1 MSGPLELALAA
12 FAEKAGNR
20 ANDVVRK
27 VVIDVTASVVDKSP
41 VGNPDLWKENE
52 AANYARETYNLF
64 APLVGAKTL
73 TARTLRKKFKNQ
85 SVGGYAGGRFRA
97 NWTMQEASVD
107 DTTTEA
113 IDAGGQATKDRL
125 AAAVPDKAAGRV
137 YFIANS
143 LPYAQALE
151 YGHSTQA
158 PGGMVGLTAIEFQG
172 FVDRAVASLS
182 Q

>member
-41 VGNPDLWKENE
+41 VGNPDLWK
-52 AANYARETYNLF
+52 RP
-64 APLVGAKTL
+64 APE
-73 TARTLRKKFKNQ
+73 
-85 SVGGYAGGRFRA
+85 GYVGGRFRA
-97 NWTMQEASVD
+97 NWTLQEGSVD
-107 DTTTEA
+107 YTTTQA
-113 IDAGGQATKDRL
+113 IDAGGEATKGRL
-125 AAAVPDKAAGRV
+125 SAAVPDQAAGRV
-137 YFIANS
+137 YFVANS

-158 PGGMVGLTAIEFQG
+158 PGGMVGLTAVEFQG

>member
-1 MSGPLELALAA
+1 MSGPFELALAA
-12 FAEKAGNR
+12 FAEKAGNL

-41 VGNPDLWKENE
+41 VGNPDLWK
-52 AANYARETYNLF
+52 RP
-64 APLVGAKTL
+64 APE
-73 TARTLRKKFKNQ
+73 
-85 SVGGYAGGRFRA
+85 GYVGGRFRA
-97 NWTMQEASVD
+97 NWTLQEGSVD
-107 DTTTEA
+107 YTTTQA
-113 IDAGGQATKDRL
+113 IDAGGEATKGRL
-125 AAAVPDKAAGRV
+125 SAAVPDQAAGRV
-137 YFIANS
+137 YFVSNS

>member
-1 MSGPLELALAA
+1 MSGPFELALAA

-41 VGNPDLWKENE
+41 VGNPDLWK
-52 AANYARETYNLF
+52 RP
-64 APLVGAKTL
+64 APE
-73 TARTLRKKFKNQ
+73 
-85 SVGGYAGGRFRA
+85 GYVGGRFRA
-97 NWTMQEASVD
+97 NWTLQEGSVD
-107 DTTTEA
+107 YTTTQA
-113 IDAGGQATKDRL
+113 IDAGGEATKGRL
-125 AAAVPDKAAGRV
+125 SAAVPDQAAGRV
-137 YFIANS
+137 YFVANS

-158 PGGMVGLTAIEFQG
+158 PGGMVGLTAVEFQG